1 MLHKGGVSL
10 MESKSY
16 IRASELAEILGIS
29 VSRAYRI
36 VHDLNEELASSG
48 YLVVSGRIPK
58 KYFEERWYSGVE
70 IKR

>member
-1 MLHKGGVSL
+1 
-10 MESKSY
+10 MESKAY
-16 IRASELAEILGIS
+16 IRANELAVILGIS

-36 VHDLNEELASSG
+36 IHDLNEELASSG